1 MPGRSKARK
10 LNGTREDE
18 PISPLCPLTLLA
30 VRQKTLLEFLDYDYY
45 GVVKLQPNVAMP
57 SGIGMKILFKK
68 DDQSKLDNKK
78 CR

>member
-1 MPGRSKARK
+1 MPINTS
-10 LNGTREDE
+10 
-18 PISPLCPLTLLA
+18 A

-57 SGIGMKILFKK
+57 SGIGMKILLKK

>member
-1 MPGRSKARK
+1 MPINTS
-10 LNGTREDE
+10 
-18 PISPLCPLTLLA
+18 A

-45 GVVKLQPNVAMP
+45 GVVVKLQPNVAMP
-57 SGIGMKILFKK
+57 SGIGMKILLKK

>member
-1 MPGRSKARK
+1 MPINTS
-10 LNGTREDE
+10 
-18 PISPLCPLTLLA
+18 A

-68 DDQSKLDNKK
+68 DDQSRLDNKK

>member
-1 MPGRSKARK
+1 MPINTS
-10 LNGTREDE
+10 
-18 PISPLCPLTLLA
+18 A

-68 DDQSKLDNKK
+68 
-78 CR
+78 R